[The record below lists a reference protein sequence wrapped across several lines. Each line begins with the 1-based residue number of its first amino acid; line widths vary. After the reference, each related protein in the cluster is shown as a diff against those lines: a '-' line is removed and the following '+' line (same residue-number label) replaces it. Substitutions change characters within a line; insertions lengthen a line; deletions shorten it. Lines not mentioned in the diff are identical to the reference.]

1 MKGWCRHTEAHLH
14 RQRSPHSCH
23 YSMLHIHLKSRHDS
37 TYIQE
42 RLTLRWGH
50 KVSCYGIHRAKVML
64 SFLRQL
70 QRFWNWRRPSRSKCL
85 TLIKIVAT
93 CKLNFTL
100 VLFTLNKLALP
111 SLFPVYHNIS
121 VKQYSIIG
129 THVHCLY
136 MLWYWYSVLGNDDLP
151 SSVVFHVWQAG
162 LTPDSLAFYM
172 AGRTINCSTMQ

>member
-14 RQRSPHSCH
+14 RQKSPHSCH

-42 RLTLRWGH
+42 SLTLRWCH
-50 KVSCYGIHRAKVML
+50 KGSCYGMHRAKVML

-70 QRFWNWRRPSRSKCL
+70 QRFWNWQRPSRSKCL
-85 TLIKIVAT
+85 TLTEIVAT

-100 VLFTLNKLALP
+100 VLFTSNKP
-111 SLFPVYHNIS
+111 
-121 VKQYSIIG
+121 G
-129 THVHCLY
+129 
-136 MLWYWYSVLGNDDLP
+136 LP

-162 LTPDSLAFYM
+162 RSLDSLAVYM
-172 AGRTINCSTMQ
+172 ARSTINCSTMQEIYNIVVHWTRYTYSHSGIYLCFCECVHCWVLIGCHSD